1 MASNSQRQPY
11 VLEYSKRRFDGGTER
26 ELIEQIEMQQQLMEQ
41 ARQAQIQAMH
51 PYMTSPLG
59 YGNTAVASQQ
69 PVMLPPQPQ
78 YYQQQPMQQH
88 PQPMAQEPDMLD
100 DMPAVPERTLTR
112 RGRVMKAAFV
122 PYIELILGL
131 SGLLIGSVMSF
142 VSFRSLGLAPEV
154 VSEERRLL
162 MQHSMRVVRDSVFG
176 IVTSPWRVFQAALL
190 PIA

>member
-69 PVMLPPQPQ
+69 PVAMPPQPQ
-78 YYQQQPMQQH
+78 YYQQPMQQH
-88 PQPMAQEPDMLD
+88 HQPMTQESDMLD
-100 DMPAVPERTLTR
+100 EMPMVPQRTLTR
-112 RGRVMKAAFV
+112 KGRMMKAAFV
-122 PYIELILGL
+122 PFIELILGL

-142 VSFRSLGLAPEV
+142 VSFRSLGLTPEV

-162 MQHSMRVVRDSVFG
+162 MQHSMRVVRDSIHG

-190 PIA
+190 PVG

>member
-59 YGNTAVASQQ
+59 YGNTATVPQ
-69 PVMLPPQPQ
+69 PVALPPQPQ
-78 YYQQQPMQQH
+78 YYQPQPMQH
-88 PQPMAQEPDMLD
+88 QPMAQEPEMLD
-100 DMPAVPERTLTR
+100 EMPVVPQRTLTR
-112 RGRVMKAAFV
+112 KGRVMKAAFV

-190 PIA
+190 PVS